1 MACPLSMKDE
11 MVKDGWPKRSNL
23 FHEPHSNTHKFTS
36 LLALSLL
43 FYFVRPLSTILLY
56 NYDD

>member
-23 FHEPHSNTHKFTS
+23 FHEPHSKHAQIHE
-36 LLALSLL
+36 LACSVALVL
-43 FYFVRPLSTILLY
+43 FCSSAVYNSFV
-56 NYDD
+56 